1 MSKIHVMSEVL
12 ANKIAAGE
20 VIERVS
26 SVVKELVEN
35 SIDAKSKSIKIDLV
49 NAGIKSLTVTDDG
62 IGMEND
68 DALLAFSRHATSKLL
83 KDDDLFFIN
92 TLGFR
97 GEALPSIA
105 SVSKVI
111 LKTSTGNAGT
121 LIEIH
126 GGKLIKEEKSDA
138 RIGTTFTVSDLFYN
152 TPARLKYLKS
162 ETTELSSI
170 VMYIEKLALTH
181 PEIKFTLTN
190 NDKVIVSTS
199 GSNNLL
205 KTIYEIYGYLVS
217 SNMISINASSED
229 YDISGYVCKPSILK
243 SNRNHMTTIV
253 NGRIVKNIELNKA
266 INDAYYTYKPDIKYP
281 IVVINIET
289 DPTIIDVNI
298 HPTKQDIKFSKQ
310 YELNELVTKTIKD
323 ALYKALLIPKI
334 EVKEKI
340 SDNEIGILNEYNK
353 PIINNNE
360 AKEYVINKNLKI
372 LNDEQVKFD
381 FRKVE
386 SNVNSN
392 VIKDRVNEDNKN
404 EKLKKLE
411 LYPCGLVMGTYIV
424 CENENNMYLIDQH
437 AAQERVNYERYLKHL
452 KEQDIHITNLLIPYT
467 IELNPSDYIKFN
479 ERKKVLTDMGFGIE
493 EFGINTIVFKSH
505 PSWLLP
511 GFEFESI
518 QKLVDLVINDYNI
531 DRIKFYDSVS
541 KTLACKMSVK
551 GNTRITQDAMQTIID
566 DLVLCDNP
574 YNCPH
579 GRPTIITFTKY
590 ELERMFKRVM
600 N

>member
-62 IGMEND
+62 IGMESD

-126 GGKLIKEEKSDA
+126 GGKLIRQEKSDA

-229 YDISGYVCKPSILK
+229 YDINGYVCKPSILK

-310 YELNELVTKTIKD
+310 YELNELVTKTIKE

-340 SDNEIGILNEYNK
+340 NNNEISILNEYNE
-353 PIINNNE
+353 PIKNND
-360 AKEYVINKNLKI
+360 AKEYVINKDLKV

-386 SNVNSN
+386 NDVNTDI
-392 VIKDRVNEDNKN
+392 IKEKVNDDNKN
-404 EKLKKLE
+404 ESLKKLE

-479 ERKKVLTDMGFGIE
+479 ERKSILTDMGFGIE
-493 EFGINTIVFKSH
+493 EFGINTLIFKSH
-505 PSWLLP
+505 PTWLLT
-511 GFEFESI
+511 GYENESI
-518 QKLVDLVINDYNI
+518 EKLVDLVINDYNI
-531 DRIKFYDSVS
+531 DRIKFYDSIS

-551 GNTRITQDAMQTIID
+551 GNTRITPEAMQTIID
-566 DLVLCDNP
+566 DLVVCDNP